1 MDNLKIL
8 VNKLFHLTGHQAA
21 VYALVAGADEKLV
34 YTGSSDKMIAR
45 WNIAEK
51 KADNFAASMP
61 TSVYQLLY
69 DVAYNRLYAGSGV
82 GAVHVIDLNEKKEIK
97 NLILHPNAAIFDLI
111 KAEKFNLIITAA
123 ADGSVVAFHE
133 NNFELIARNKLCE
146 QKIRSLCFIESSQ
159 VLLAAC
165 GDGYIRVLELPT
177 LKVVNQFYAHDLSA
191 NKVIKHPIKDI
202 ILSGGRDAHL
212 NIMEWP
218 SCKIMEKIPAH
229 NFAIYDIAFHPE
241 NSLFATASRD
251 KNIKIWD
258 ANNLQFLYRID
269 KEKNEGHINSVN
281 KLLWSK
287 YENTLV
293 SAGDDRSIMG
303 WQIKMDLS

>member
-1 MDNLKIL
+1 MKIL

-69 DVAYNRLYAGSGV
+69 DVAYNRLYVGSGV

-111 KAEKFNLIITAA
+111 KADKFNLIITAA
-123 ADGSVVAFHE
+123 ADGSVVAFDE

-177 LKVVNQFYAHDLSA
+177 LKVV
-191 NKVIKHPIKDI
+191 
-202 ILSGGRDAHL
+202 
-212 NIMEWP
+212 
-218 SCKIMEKIPAH
+218 
-229 NFAIYDIAFHPE
+229 
-241 NSLFATASRD
+241 
-251 KNIKIWD
+251 
-258 ANNLQFLYRID
+258 
-269 KEKNEGHINSVN
+269 
-281 KLLWSK
+281 
-287 YENTLV
+287 
-293 SAGDDRSIMG
+293 
-303 WQIKMDLS
+303 